1 MTKDISSLDKKIAIL
16 IVDDDPL
23 ILDVLRINVERFIG
37 NDTEVVC
44 ASSGDE
50 ALDVISVML
59 EENEYYIGLIISDFI
74 MPKMLGTEFL
84 LKAQE
89 LVPTAKKMML
99 TGQADSEKVIGLLC
113 EMEMFRFVT
122 KPWNPQIL
130 ISNVRKALEEYAYV
144 KSLELK
150 VKE

>member
-1 MTKDISSLDKKIAIL
+1 MTVIATLDKRIAIL

-37 NDTEVVC
+37 NDAEVVC

-50 ALDVISVML
+50 AIMIIEEML
-59 EENEYYIGLIISDFI
+59 EENEYYLGLVISDFI

-84 LKAQE
+84 LKAQS
-89 LVPTAKKMML
+89 LIPSAKKMML

-122 KPWNPQIL
+122 KPWNPQVL
-130 ISNVRKALEEYAYV
+130 IANVRQALEEFAYVKALEIKAS
-144 KSLELK
+144 KL
-150 VKE
+150 

>member
-1 MTKDISSLDKKIAIL
+1 MTGISKLDKKIAIL

-37 NDTEVVC
+37 NETEVIC
-44 ASSGDE
+44 ASGGSE
-50 ALDVISVML
+50 ALEIIQEIID
-59 EENEYYIGLIISDFI
+59 ENSHYIGLVISDFI
-74 MPKMLGTEFL
+74 MPQMLGTEFL
-84 LKAQE
+84 LKANE
-89 LVPTAKKMML
+89 LIPKAKKMML
-99 TGQADSEKVIGLLC
+99 TGQADTEKVIGLLC

-122 KPWNPQIL
+122 KPWNPQVL
-130 ISNVRKALEEYAYV
+130 IQHVRKALEEYAYV